1 MPYSV
6 EKSEQCS
13 TSKPWAVLKDD
24 GTVMGCHSTRSDA
37 ESQQAALYA
46 SEPSAKYEGID
57 FTPPQGVQE
66 AAKRGLDVRESKP
79 PSERGGTAVGVARAR
94 DLSNGRTI
102 SPETAR
108 RMKAYFDRHE
118 VDKQGST
125 WDEQGKGWQAWML
138 WGGDPG
144 KAWSNKLV
152 RQMNAEDNAK
162 AIRAEASANEIKL
175 YGPIG
180 YPGITASD
188 FKSRLEAADPS
199 QPLTIRIDSEGGSV
213 FDGLSIYDAI
223 TNWPMGAKAIIES
236 AAFSIASF
244 IPMAADTIEITE
256 NGYLML
262 HNPYTGTEGDSED
275 HQKMSELL
283 RKLQQSMIA
292 AYAERTGKSEDDV
305 REIMSA
311 ETWYTAPEAKDVG
324 LVDRILPGR
333 KASRTI
339 ESRTNLPQRVMAS
352 LKVSDN
358 PIGDHAPRKG
368 TDMATEKVAATAKAI
383 KAKYGKMASAEFI
396 VKALEEEMSMDD
408 VGESLLQELMT
419 QMSGLETEC
428 SALKARCAAMEEQMA
443 QMQPMQQPSMPSE
456 EEKPA
461 MKARGVAAI
470 RSAPVPTIQNA
481 TQSWKEKIEK
491 YVSQGLD
498 QVAAVRRVN
507 RENPGLRASML
518 SERGIR

>member
-1 MPYSV
+1 MPYII
-6 EKSEQCS
+6 EKSSQCNE
-13 TSKPWAVLKDD
+13 SKPWAVIKTTD
-24 GTVMGCHSTRSDA
+24 GQVMGCHATQSDA

-66 AAKRGLDVRESKP
+66 AAKRGLEVRESKP

-162 AIRAEASANEIKL
+162 AVRAEVSANEIKL

-223 TNWPMGAKAIIES
+223 TNWPMGARAIIES

-383 KAKYGKMASAEFI
+383 KAKYGKVASAEFI

-408 VGESLLQELMT
+408 VGEMLIEELMSKVEEM
-419 QMSGLETEC
+419 QAKMAGMNEEMA
-428 SALKARCAAMEEQMA
+428 ALKAQAEEVKSQEHY
-443 QMQPMQQPSMPSE
+443 MPKE